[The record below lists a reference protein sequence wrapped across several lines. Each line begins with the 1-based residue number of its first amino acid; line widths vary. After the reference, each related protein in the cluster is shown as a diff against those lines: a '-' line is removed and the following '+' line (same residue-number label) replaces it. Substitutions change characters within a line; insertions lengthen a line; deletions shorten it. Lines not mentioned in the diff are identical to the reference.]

1 MPQEAKDTAVEKSTA
16 LIDWSVFTNLD
27 FHTVLHNYLIPW
39 AGHLFTAFV
48 IFYIGRRVGV
58 YLTRIIM
65 RALTRTHT
73 DPILVNFLNT
83 LLNAVFFLIV
93 SILALS
99 QLGLDTTSLVA
110 LIGAAGI
117 AIGLALKD
125 SLSNFASGV
134 MLILFR
140 PFNLGDSM
148 QINGIEGTVD
158 QITIFSTRLKTGDNK
173 VVIIP
178 NSSVYGNTL
187 INFSRE
193 TNRRIDLMVGISYE
207 SDLLKAK
214 RILREILD
222 SNDKVLPEPV
232 ARIAV
237 SELADSSVNLVVRP
251 WVRTPDYWDVR
262 FDLLEKIKLRFD
274 DEGIDIPYPQ
284 MSLHVGQVNSSTP
297 PTTFI

>member
-1 MPQEAKDTAVEKSTA
+1 MPQEVNEAAAQSTA
-16 LIDWSVFTNLD
+16 LIDWSIFANLD
-27 FHTVLHNYLIPW
+27 FHTVLHSYLIPW
-39 AGHLFTAFV
+39 GGHLLTALA

-58 YLTRIIM
+58 WLTRIIM

-83 LLNAVFFLIV
+83 LLNAVFFLVV

-117 AIGLALKD
+117 AVGLALKD

-148 QINGIEGTVD
+148 EISGTEGTVD

-178 NSSVYGNTL
+178 NSKVYGNTL
-187 INFSRE
+187 VNYSRE
-193 TNRRIDLMVGISYE
+193 PNRRIDLKIGISYE

-222 SNDKVLPEPV
+222 SNDKVLPEPN

-237 SELADSSVNLVVRP
+237 AELADSSVNLVVRP

-274 DEGIDIPYPQ
+274 EDGIDIPYPQ
-284 MSLHVGQVNSSTP
+284 MALHVGPAAAASTP